1 MSKFFTALKRAG
13 KEFSDDDMAT
23 YSAAVSYQIF
33 FSLFPFI
40 IFLIALMGFLQL
52 QSVFDFL
59 LQQSQAVMPGSA
71 QSMLEDI
78 VGQVQSQSSGGIMSF
93 GVIVALWSASG
104 GVRMIMHSMN
114 VAYDV
119 EDRPA
124 WKKFPLSVLYA
135 LLLAA
140 LLITSATLLFMG
152 PQLVQPIVSAVGL
165 GSVFTTVWTF
175 ARIPVAILLVMLSV
189 ALIYWLFPNYKQ
201 PFRFISPGA
210 IIAVIVWILASL
222 AFSFYVA
229 NFSSYSATYGALA
242 SVIVLLLYFFI
253 SSLILLFGAE
263 INAEIYRVVEGED
276 ENQQS
281 TDQQPSGRNDSEK
294 ESGEDSN
301 TGNNS

>member
-1 MSKFFTALKRAG
+1 M
-13 KEFSDDDMAT
+13 
-23 YSAAVSYQIF
+23 
-33 FSLFPFI
+33 
-40 IFLIALMGFLQL
+40 QL
-52 QSVFDFL
+52 SSVFDFIL
-59 LQQSQAVMPGSA
+59 NQSKTVMPDSA
-71 QSMLEDI
+71 FSMVEGI
-78 VGQVQSQSSGGIMSF
+78 VKNVQSQSSGGIMSV

-104 GVRMIMHSMN
+104 GVRMLMHSMN

-124 WKKFPLSVLYA
+124 WKKFPLSILYA

-152 PQLVQPIVSAVGL
+152 PKLIEPIVSTVGL
-165 GSVFTTVWTF
+165 GSIFTTVWTY
-175 ARIPVAILLVMLSV
+175 ARIPIAVLLVMLSV

-201 PFRFISPGA
+201 PFRFITPGA
-210 IIAVIVWILASL
+210 VLAVIVWILASL

-263 INAEIYRVVEGED
+263 INAETYRVVEGED
-276 ENQQS
+276 GEQQS
-281 TDQQPSGRNDSEK
+281 SGKQSSDQNSEK
-294 ESGEDSN
+294 DESS
-301 TGNNS
+301 S

>member
-13 KEFSDDDMAT
+13 KEFSDDDMVT

-52 QSVFDFL
+52 SSVFDFL
-59 LQQSQAVMPGSA
+59 LKQSEAVMPGSA
-71 QSMLEDI
+71 QSMLSDI
-78 VGQVQSQSSGGIMSF
+78 VKQVQSQSSGGVMSF
-93 GVIVALWSASG
+93 GVVLALWSASG

-124 WKKFPLSVLYA
+124 WKKFPLSILYA
-135 LLLAA
+135 LLLAT

-152 PQLVQPIVSAVGL
+152 PQLVDPIVSAVGL
-165 GSVFTTVWTF
+165 SGIFTTVWTF
-175 ARIPVAILLVMLSV
+175 ARIPVAVLLVMLSV

-222 AFSFYVA
+222 AFSFYVS

-263 INAEIYRVVEGED
+263 INAETYRVVEGED
-276 ENQQS
+276 NERQSSDEQSSEQQ
-281 TDQQPSGRNDSEK
+281 NSEEK
-294 ESGEDSN
+294 SKSN
-301 TGNNS
+301 KGN

>member
-1 MSKFFTALKRAG
+1 MSKFFTAMKRAG
-13 KEFSDDDMAT
+13 KEFGDDDLAT
-23 YSAAVSYQIF
+23 YSAAVAYQVF

-52 QSVFDFL
+52 SSVFDFIL
-59 LQQSQAVMPGSA
+59 KQSEAVMPGSA
-71 QSMLEDI
+71 YTMVEDI
-78 VGQVQSQSSGGIMSF
+78 VKNVQSSSSGGIMSV

-119 EDRPA
+119 EDRPG
-124 WKKFPLSVLYA
+124 WKKFPLSILYA
-135 LLLAA
+135 LILAA

-152 PQLVQPIVSAVGL
+152 PSLVEPIVSAVGL
-165 GSVFTTVWTF
+165 GSIFTTVWTY
-175 ARIPVAILLVMLSV
+175 ARIPVAILLVMFSV

-201 PFRFISPGA
+201 PFRFVTPGA
-210 IIAVIVWILASL
+210 LIAVIVWILASL

-253 SSLILLFGAE
+253 TAMILLFGAE
-263 INAEIYRVVEGED
+263 INAETYRVVEGED
-276 ENQQS
+276 DNQQS
-281 TDQQPSGRNDSEK
+281 SGQQNSEGK
-294 ESGEDSN
+294 SDSN
-301 TGNNS
+301 DEG

>member
-1 MSKFFTALKRAG
+1 MSKFFTAMKRAG

-40 IFLIALMGFLQL
+40 IFLIALMSFLQL
-52 QSVFDFL
+52 SSVFDFL
-59 LQQSQAVMPGSA
+59 LQQSQAVMPESA
-71 QSMLEDI
+71 YTMVEGI
-78 VGQVQSQSSGGIMSF
+78 VNNVRSQSSGGIMSV

-104 GVRMIMHSMN
+104 GVRMMMHSMN

-119 EDRPA
+119 EDRPG

-152 PQLVQPIVSAVGL
+152 PQIIKPIVSTVGL
-165 GSVFTTVWTF
+165 DSIFTTVWTY
-175 ARIPVAILLVMLSV
+175 ARIPVAVLLVMLSV

-201 PFRFISPGA
+201 PFRFITPGA
-210 IIAVIVWILASL
+210 AIAVVVWILASL

-253 SSLILLFGAE
+253 SALILLFGAE
-263 INAEIYRVVEGED
+263 INAETYRVVGQDDGDGE
-276 ENQQS
+276 QQS
-281 TDQQPSGRNDSEK
+281 SEQSSGDNSESK
-294 ESGEDSN
+294 SES
-301 TGNNS
+301 